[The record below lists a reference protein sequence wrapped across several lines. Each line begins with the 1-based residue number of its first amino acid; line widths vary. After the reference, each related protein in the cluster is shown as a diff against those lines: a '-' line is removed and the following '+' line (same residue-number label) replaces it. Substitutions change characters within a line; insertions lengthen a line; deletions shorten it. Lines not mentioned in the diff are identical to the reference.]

1 METEQDLY
9 KAAVAANAPGAD
21 TVPNLTANPIKGP
34 DATMLD
40 TAFYPDNLHPNHL
53 GYAYLAGAAS
63 GTYANANTYYASLQA
78 VLRSTVLGGCYAP

>member
-1 METEQDLY
+1 
-9 KAAVAANAPGAD
+9 VAD

-78 VLRSTVLGGCYAP
+78 VLRSTVLGAAMCRRQRKVMPILACQSAP